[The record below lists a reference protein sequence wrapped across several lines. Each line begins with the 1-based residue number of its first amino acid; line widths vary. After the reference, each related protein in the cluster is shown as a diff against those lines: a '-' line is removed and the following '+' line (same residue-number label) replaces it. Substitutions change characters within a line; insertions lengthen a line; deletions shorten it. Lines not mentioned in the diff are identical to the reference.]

1 MKDVVNVLYIIDE
14 LINNHDLW
22 RMDNKFTIDTLC
34 KLEQTSIFNVLS
46 AIFVSVLSVLQF
58 IKLRWLLFTLPDT
71 RMILVD
77 IEQRAE
83 VNEENSLF
91 FNSCQTRYF
100 TWLLLLKNCYYRLL
114 SRLAM
119 QRKN

>member
-34 KLEQTSIFNVLS
+34 KLEKTSIFNVLS

-100 TWLLLLKNCYYRLL
+100 TWLLLLKNFIVTTDC
-114 SRLAM
+114 
-119 QRKN
+119 